1 MARNRHSGLIVLA
14 LTAWLSATGSAA
26 ATGSSLDAAAVALD
40 AGQVG
45 VAHTAYLDRAR
56 KGDAE
61 AQYMLG
67 RLYAERLEV
76 NWRGEPHNALTAVQ
90 WLTQAGNRGHADAMR
105 MLIAMYGNGQGI
117 AQDADKAKL
126 WQAALVRRLTPP
138 PEKPKPDP
146 SAYRVEL
153 VDRDN
158 AIMTIGPGADLARL
172 SRELKQML
180 EMRRNLPPI
189 RSN

>member
-1 MARNRHSGLIVLA
+1 MARNRHSGLIALVLA
-14 LTAWLSATGSAA
+14 AGLTGAGSAGA
-26 ATGSSLDAAAVALD
+26 ANTSLDSAALALE

-76 NWRGEPHNALTAVQ
+76 NWRGEPHNALTAIQ

-105 MLIAMYGNGQGI
+105 LLIAMYGNGQGI
-117 AQDADKAKL
+117 AQDSDKAKL

-138 PEKPKPDP
+138 PAKPQPDP
-146 SAYRVEL
+146 NTYRVEL

-158 AIMTIGPGADLARL
+158 AVMTIGPGADLAKL

-180 EMRRNLPPI
+180 DMRRNLPPI